1 MRGYSCSTLAGL
13 FPIISPFSPHFMRG
27 YSCSTLAGLFHD
39 CANSQSDL
47 DSNSCSTLA
56 GLFPII
62 SLFSPHFMRGYSCST
77 LFSVASPIGF
87 QSICVHR
94 IDFLNCQICMSQ
106 KNEGGATFP
115 LCVRGYFAQRRVRH
129 FLPDGRLVT
138 PPDALEAQVYH
149 DLIQVS
155 CDPVPFS
162 GGEISGI
169 RYQKKGPCRLSD
181 GAEIFPCQYGWIG
194 VVDGKLLVYTTDRLT
209 LLTITKIYIL
219 SDW

>member
-1 MRGYSCSTLAGL
+1 MQLGVKSANRNNPARVEPGSLWAALFNPCSVVQPLQRCSTLAGL

-87 QSICVHR
+87 QSICVHK

-115 LCVRGYFAQRRVRH
+115 LCVRGYFAQRRVLH
-129 FLPDGRLVT
+129 FFTGRSPGYPT
-138 PPDALEAQVYH
+138 
-149 DLIQVS
+149 
-155 CDPVPFS
+155 
-162 GGEISGI
+162 
-169 RYQKKGPCRLSD
+169 
-181 GAEIFPCQYGWIG
+181 
-194 VVDGKLLVYTTDRLT
+194 
-209 LLTITKIYIL
+209 
-219 SDW
+219 